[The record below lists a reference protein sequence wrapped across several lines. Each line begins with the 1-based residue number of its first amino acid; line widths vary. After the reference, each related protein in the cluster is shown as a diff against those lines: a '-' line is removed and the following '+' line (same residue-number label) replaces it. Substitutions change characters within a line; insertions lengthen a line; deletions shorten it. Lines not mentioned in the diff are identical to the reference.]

1 MLTERSDQ
9 RIPTA
14 AVPVAPW
21 KRMLQLGSSKA
32 LKALSSQPV
41 VPYALALLIA
51 VGAKLPTLNNSIIFI
66 DEPAYLVEAARLD
79 TPLKFMYS
87 ARYVTETKF
96 QLSLVP
102 YLAALWI
109 NQSQAILWLHIFGLV
124 AVVASTMLLV
134 ALSYSAFRTYVP
146 GILAALLWGILLTR
160 DPLTIAPLLEYF
172 QAPLLLAALWVF
184 VRWANAHSAPRLLQ
198 RRSLLSLAG
207 AGVLVGAAA
216 LVKPPGI
223 LVAPVLAVG
232 VFLAARDGAT
242 LRARF
247 CAAAMPLAGATA
259 AVALFVLPYLVQPD
273 ALGALLFNMVGLSTR
288 YASHESSLMSR
299 LFAMLN
305 LFDVA
310 GIILVV
316 IALGAHALI
325 YGLYGMRWSERER
338 RENLIRLV
346 LLGSG
351 LALLVGYLTGQAKDS
366 YVVAILP
373 PLALYGWSIIT
384 YASTSIT
391 RPLGRVAFLA
401 AVAVLIVTGLPASY
415 PGHYVS
421 MYSPAFSHGSVYASG
436 LRGVDARALA
446 AAIDARTRPG
456 DGIWVYYNAPEIYWM
471 ANRKPVTDEPVGT
484 WLVDYYDQFWF
495 QRTLQQ
501 IEQERPALIVGFDSP
516 RYARRRAATLLD
528 LPLIGAYIQS
538 HYTCTLASQAEVGGS
553 ATVEFCTL
561 RPSAELRNPS
571 PLANRPPTPLRVQ
584 RASPTLAR

>member
-1 MLTERSDQ
+1 MF
-9 RIPTA
+9 
-14 AVPVAPW
+14 
-21 KRMLQLGSSKA
+21 QLGPSKA
-32 LKALSSQPV
+32 MKVLSSRPV

-66 DEPAYLVEAARLD
+66 DEPAYLAEAARLD

-109 NQSQAILWLHIFGLV
+109 NQSQAILWMHIFGLIAV
-124 AVVASTMLLV
+124 AASSVLLV
-134 ALSYSAFRTYVP
+134 ALSYTAFRSYVP
-146 GILAALLWGILLTR
+146 GILAALLWGIFLTR
-160 DPLTIAPLLEYF
+160 DPLTVAPLLEYF

-184 VRWANAHSAPRLLQ
+184 VRWANAYSAPRLLH

-247 CAAAMPLAGATA
+247 CAAAMPLAGAMA
-259 AVALFVLPYLVQPD
+259 AVAIFVLPYLVQPD

-288 YASHESSLMSR
+288 YASHESSLISR
-299 LFAMLN
+299 LVAMLN
-305 LFDVA
+305 LFDAA
-310 GIILVV
+310 GIILVA

-325 YGLYGMRWSERER
+325 YGLFGMHWSERER

-351 LALLVGYLTGQAKDS
+351 LVLSVGYLTGQAKGS

-373 PLALYGWSIIT
+373 PLALYGWSVIT
-384 YASTSIT
+384 YASASIT
-391 RPLGRVAFLA
+391 RPLGRVAFIA
-401 AVAVLIVTGLPASY
+401 AVVVLIVAGTPELY

-421 MYSPAFSHGSVYASG
+421 MYSPAFTHGRAYAVG
-436 LRGVDARALA
+436 LPGVDARTLA
-446 AAIDARTRPG
+446 AAVDARTRPG
-456 DGIWVYYNAPEIYWM
+456 DAIWVYYNAPEIYWL
-471 ANRKPVTDEPVGT
+471 ANRKPATDEPVGT
-484 WLVDYYDQFWF
+484 WLVTYYDQFWF

-516 RYARRRAATLLD
+516 RYARGRAATLLD

-538 HYTCTLASQAEVGGS
+538 HYTCTPASPAEVGGS

-561 RPSAELRNPS
+561 RPSAGLRNPS
-571 PLANRPPTPLRVQ
+571 RLANRPPTPHSVPRTSL
-584 RASPTLAR
+584 TLTR